1 MKIDCEEPYC
11 VVELDYPMQK
21 HITDIQ
27 EDMTTIGEQFLF
39 DVVANSEELTFSVY
53 DRAKDYGSK
62 LAINHG
68 THHINR
74 KFLIQ
79 LLILDDLVGEAVLPV
94 SDLCSAMSSKRV
106 VQLHRYGHTKTGS
119 ITAEVILLNSIFD

>member
-1 MKIDCEEPYC
+1 MINIYCDQIDCEEPYC

-39 DVVANSEELTFSVY
+39 DVVANSEELTFSVF

-62 LAINHG
+62 LIYHE
-68 THHINR
+68 T
-74 KFLIQ
+74 
-79 LLILDDLVGEAVLPV
+79 P
-94 SDLCSAMSSKRV
+94 
-106 VQLHRYGHTKTGS
+106 Y
-119 ITAEVILLNSIFD
+119 